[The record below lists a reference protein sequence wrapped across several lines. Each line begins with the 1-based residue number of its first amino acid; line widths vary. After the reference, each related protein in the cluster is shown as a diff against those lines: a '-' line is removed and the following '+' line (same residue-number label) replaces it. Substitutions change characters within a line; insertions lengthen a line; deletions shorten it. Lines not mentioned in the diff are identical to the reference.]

1 MLNSLSLLVGLR
13 YTRARSRNQFISFIS
28 LISLLGM
35 ILGVFALVV
44 VMSVMNGFEAELRS
58 RILSVIP
65 HGFIEGPRGGLAD
78 WQLLSDRV
86 STTESVTAVAPFI
99 NSIVMVSRA
108 NQNHPAQLTAVQ
120 PEREAGVSNLAKQMV
135 VGNFSELRPSEYG
148 VVIGEMLARKV
159 GVYYGDRFSIL
170 VPKVTVTPFG
180 IFPRSKTFKV
190 VGIFRSASQ
199 LDSDALFI
207 HLRDGQKLFQLGDRV
222 EGVRVQLDDL
232 FKAPTVLPQLLNG
245 WPEGSLAK
253 PWSETQGS
261 LFKAVK
267 MEKTMIS
274 LLLLAIV
281 AIAAFNIISI
291 LTMMVS
297 DKRSAIAVLRT
308 MGASPATIM
317 RIFIIQGMTNGLFG
331 IVVGIV
337 LGVPVVL
344 NLTEIIIG
352 VEKFFGGQLFNP
364 QVYYISRVPTLLKV
378 DDLLLI
384 IVAGIGLSGLATLYP
399 AYRASKIEP
408 AEVLRYE

>member
-1 MLNSLSLLVGLR
+1 MLNSLSLLVGVR

-44 VMSVMNGFEAELRS
+44 VMSVMNGFEAELRD
-58 RILSVIP
+58 RILSVVP
-65 HGFIEGPRGGLAD
+65 HGFIEGPREGLSD
-78 WQLLSDRV
+78 WQALSSELD
-86 STTESVTAVAPFI
+86 SSESVKAVAPYI
-99 NSIVMVSRA
+99 NSIVMLSRGG
-108 NQNHPAQLTAVQ
+108 QNHPAQLTAVSPSQ
-120 PEREAGVSNLAKQMV
+120 ERAV
-135 VGNFSELRPSEYG
+135 SELANRMVAGDFDDLKPGEYG
-148 VVIGEMLARKV
+148 VVIGEMLARRV

-190 VGIFRSASQ
+190 VGVFRSASQ

-207 HLRDGQKLFQLGDRV
+207 HLQDGQKLFQLGERV
-222 EGVRVQLDDL
+222 EGLRVQLNDL
-232 FKAPTVLPQLLNG
+232 FDAPVVVPQLVNNF
-245 WPEGSLAK
+245 PEGSQAK

-267 MEKTMIS
+267 MEKTMVS

-317 RIFIIQGMTNGLFG
+317 RIFIIQGMTIGL
-331 IVVGIV
+331 VGILV
-337 LGVPVVL
+337 GIALGIPVVL
-344 NLTEIIIG
+344 NLTEIIMA

-364 QVYYISRVPTLLKV
+364 QVYYISQVPTLLKM

-384 IVAGIGLSGLATLYP
+384 VGAGIVLSILATLYP